1 MSFLEMPLLK
11 IILTISSNSV
21 SLERFE
27 NYTYEWLYGC
37 SGTREGIDKIPYAAA
52 PLLLSPFSLSCCY
65 MMDGVDYMCMPTD
78 GVV

>member
-1 MSFLEMPLLK
+1 MPLLK

-21 SLERFE
+21 SLERSE

-37 SGTREGIDKIPYAAA
+37 SGTREGIDKIPNATA

-65 MMDGVDYMCMPTD
+65 MMDGVDYTCMSTD

>member
-1 MSFLEMPLLK
+1 MPLLK
-11 IILTISSNSV
+11 ITLTISSNSV
-21 SLERFE
+21 SLERSE

-37 SGTREGIDKIPYAAA
+37 SGTREGIDKISNATA

-65 MMDGVDYMCMPTD
+65 MIDGVDYTCMPTD